1 MHKSLAYKIRKKPST
16 FRNESEDNLRWQVVL
31 ETLAKAEIKKEHLY
45 PEYSDQL
52 AIIFDPNQGGEL
64 YNHARVIVET
74 AVQMIMGNDLCNSYP
89 DTDEMVEAY
98 LEGVRKSRRSEKPM
112 SLQVLQVSD
121 AWDWNLWEYIGYYM
135 YRAYWISSCEPSGK
149 GLSL

>member
-1 MHKSLAYKIRKKPST
+1 MHKSLADKIRKKPST

-31 ETLAKAEIKKEHLY
+31 ETLGKADIKTEHLY
-45 PEYSDQL
+45 PQFSEEL

-64 YNHARVIVET
+64 YTHAMEIVEFS
-74 AVQMIMGNDLCNSYP
+74 VQMMMRNDLCNSYP
-89 DTDEMVEAY
+89 DTSELIEAY
-98 LEGVRKSRRSEKPM
+98 IEGVRKSRRSEKPM
-112 SLQVLQVSD
+112 SLQVLQVAD

-149 GLSL
+149 GLSI